1 MKQTWEQVDEYIT
14 DLLCPNDSILD
25 DVLVANRQADLP
37 EIDVTGNQGK
47 LLQLLVQMQGAKR
60 VLEIG
65 TLGAYSTIW
74 MARGLA
80 EGGKI
85 ISLELEP
92 HHAEVANANIQRAGL
107 EHAIEVRQGNALE
120 LLEDLEREGAEPFD
134 FIFIDADKPNNP
146 HYLEWALRFSRPGT
160 VIVGDNV
167 IRDGE
172 VANRHST
179 DPRVRGVRTFFD
191 MIAGDPRI
199 SATAIQTVGSKGYD
213 GFMIGIVQQ
222 TVQSPQKAN
231 DR

>member
-1 MKQTWEQVDEYIT
+1 M
-14 DLLCPNDSILD
+14 
-25 DVLVANRQADLP
+25 
-37 EIDVTGNQGK
+37 
-47 LLQLLVQMQGAKR
+47 
-60 VLEIG
+60 
-65 TLGAYSTIW
+65 
-74 MARGLA
+74 
-80 EGGKI
+80 
-85 ISLELEP
+85 
-92 HHAEVANANIQRAGL
+92 
-107 EHAIEVRQGNALE
+107 
-120 LLEDLEREGAEPFD
+120 
-134 FIFIDADKPNNP
+134 
-146 HYLEWALRFSRPGT
+146 EWALRFSRPGT

-172 VANRHST
+172 VASRHST